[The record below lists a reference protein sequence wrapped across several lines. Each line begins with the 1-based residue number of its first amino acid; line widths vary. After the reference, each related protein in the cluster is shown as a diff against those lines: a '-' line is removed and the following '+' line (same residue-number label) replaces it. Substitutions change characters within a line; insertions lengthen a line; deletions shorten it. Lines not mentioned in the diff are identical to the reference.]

1 MTNNTAFEP
10 KNSYVVFL
18 LSENIEISFLR
29 RRLNISFQ
37 DIKIID

>member
-1 MTNNTAFEP
+1 MLF
-10 KNSYVVFL
+10 FL
-18 LSENIEISFLR
+18 LGENIEISFLR